1 LSGRKD
7 LGHRTL
13 NLSGMPRRQG
23 FELQG
28 ESTPVTSLVAET
40 WRSRG
45 LLAMLAKKEFF
56 VRYRRASFGV
66 LWAVGLPLIQA
77 IVLAAVLSK
86 FVQFNTKVNY
96 TVFIFAGMAAWSF
109 FSGTVTVASTSIVDG
124 QGLSTKI
131 YFPRAILPLVSVAS
145 NFYGFVFSLPILLGM
160 CVIAGVPFGV
170 RILLVVPAVGL
181 MLALGS
187 AFSLVLAALHVYFR
201 DVRYIVQAAVMAWF
215 YVTPVVYPLS
225 AAKKLAPLIRVNPA
239 TGMTE
244 LFRAAFVGGDP
255 GWIVSLWWALG
266 WLAALAFIGAMLHRR
281 FDRVF
286 VDLM

>member
-1 LSGRKD
+1 MSQAP
-7 LGHRTL
+7 
-13 NLSGMPRRQG
+13 S

-28 ESTPVTSLVAET
+28 ESTPVTTLLVET
-40 WRSRG
+40 WRSRA
-45 LLAMLAKKEFF
+45 LLMMLARKDFF

-66 LWAVGLPLIQA
+66 LWAIGLPLIQA
-77 IVLAAVLSK
+77 VVLAAVLSR
-86 FVQFNTKVNY
+86 FVRFNTKVNY
-96 TVFIFAGMAAWSF
+96 TVFIFTGMTVWSF
-109 FSGTVTVASTSIVDG
+109 FAGTLTTASTSIVDG

-145 NFYGFVFSLPILLGM
+145 SLYGFVFSLLVVVAM
-160 CVIAGVPFGV
+160 CVVAGVPFGLRV
-170 RILLVVPAVGL
+170 LLVVPAVVL
-181 MLALGS
+181 MVALTV
-187 AFSLVLAALHVYFR
+187 AFSLVLSALHVYFR

-225 AAKKLAPLIRVNPA
+225 AARNLAPLIRLNPA

-255 GWIVSLWWALG
+255 GWVVSLWWTLAWTAGLLAVGAL
-266 WLAALAFIGAMLHRR
+266 LYRR